1 MTTETLRKSSRV
13 HKDAAFE
20 TYILHE
26 LTCCRNY
33 NGLPALSFWKST
45 FQLEVNFLIGDRIAI
60 EVKAKA
66 NVGPHDLRSLHA
78 IKEEGPF
85 RRFICVS
92 LDPHPRQVDGIEILP
107 LAHFLKALWSGD
119 FR

>member
-1 MTTETLRKSSRV
+1 
-13 HKDAAFE
+13 
-20 TYILHE
+20 
-26 LTCCRNY
+26 
-33 NGLPALSFWKST
+33 
-45 FQLEVNFLIGDRIAI
+45 LEVDFLIGDRIAI

-119 FR
+119 FQLMTQENGPPYNPESYAFSPRTGQAPREH